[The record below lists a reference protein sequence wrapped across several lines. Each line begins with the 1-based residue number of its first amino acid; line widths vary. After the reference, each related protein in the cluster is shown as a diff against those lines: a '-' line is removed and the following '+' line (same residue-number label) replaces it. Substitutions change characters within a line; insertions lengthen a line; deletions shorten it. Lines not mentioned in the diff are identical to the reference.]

1 MEAETEK
8 VHWFSSN
15 ELSIMYRFHK
25 THIVVGN
32 VSVVQHT
39 NFHENP
45 SNVKRNTAKQVH
57 FTATK
62 DTLIINRSQL

>member
-1 MEAETEK
+1 
-8 VHWFSSN
+8 
-15 ELSIMYRFHK
+15 MYRFHK